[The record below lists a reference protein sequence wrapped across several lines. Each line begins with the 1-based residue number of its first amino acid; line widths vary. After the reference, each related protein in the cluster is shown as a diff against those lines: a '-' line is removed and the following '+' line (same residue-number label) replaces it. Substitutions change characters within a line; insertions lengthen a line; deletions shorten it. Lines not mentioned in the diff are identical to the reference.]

1 VQTPPVNVCV
11 PPAVTDAVLIAHAA
25 SKYEPL
31 KLPLLCA
38 RANPDPKVAIRI
50 VTAITDMKTSH
61 RFILQVSVISCLFAV
76 ILVDLTAGIGHN

>member
-1 VQTPPVNVCV
+1 LFVQTPPVNVCV

-50 VTAITDMKTSH
+50 VTAITDMK
-61 RFILQVSVISCLFAV
+61 LL
-76 ILVDLTAGIGHN
+76 IGLSSKFR